1 MAMFRH
7 WRNPVQQRARMNSHP
22 SEQLKATLN
31 LIPANTWHAT
41 PSGGLTF
48 VNKRNADYGELPSAH
63 PLRLG
68 TEPAAAWDSHIPSL
82 HPADHTQTP
91 QLLPTLSQHDPPP

>member
-7 WRNPVQQRARMNSHP
+7 WRNPGQQRPRMNSHP

-31 LIPANTWHAT
+31 LIPANTWYAT

-48 VNKRNADYGELPSAH
+48 VNKRNADYGGLPRGY
-63 PLRLG
+63 LLQLG
-68 TEPAAAWDSHIPSL
+68 DRTRAASGSPTRWL
-82 HPADHTQTP
+82 HPHEPHVTRP
-91 QLLPTLSQHDPPP
+91 GPVHTLSTGET

>member
-1 MAMFRH
+1 
-7 WRNPVQQRARMNSHP
+7 MNSHP

-31 LIPANTWHAT
+31 LIPANTWYAT

-48 VNKRNADYGELPSAH
+48 VNKRNADYGGLPNNH

-68 TEPAAAWDSHIPSL
+68 TETGAAWDSPPL
-82 HPADHTQTP
+82 LVTP
-91 QLLPTLSQHDPPP
+91 CCARWR